1 MRKKTEQK
9 SNKLYNVASARLSK
23 SKEYVNF
30 CLITSKDDKKEFATI
45 CKKKEDCKFSKGTD
59 GKYYVY
65 FIVELKKEEPK
76 QVKTAEE
83 ITDEDL
89 PF

>member
-1 MRKKTEQK
+1 MKKSQ
-9 SNKLYNVASARLSK
+9 NKLFNVASARLSK

-30 CLITSKDDKKEFATI
+30 CLISGKDDKKEFATI
-45 CKKKEDCKFSKGTD
+45 CKKKEDCKFSKGKD

-65 FIVELKKEEPK
+65 FVVELKENKAKEES
-76 QVKTAEE
+76 KTADE

>member
-1 MRKKTEQK
+1 MKKSQ
-9 SNKLYNVASARLSK
+9 NKLFNVASARLSK

-30 CLITSKDDKKEFATI
+30 CLISGKDDKKEFATI
-45 CKKKEDCKFSKGTD
+45 CKKKEDCKFSKGKD

-65 FIVELKKEEPK
+65 FVVELKENKPKEET
-76 QVKTAEE
+76 KTADE

>member
-1 MRKKTEQK
+1 MKKSQ
-9 SNKLYNVASARLSK
+9 NKLFNVASARLSK

-30 CLITSKDDKKEFATI
+30 CLISGKDDKKEFATI
-45 CKKKEDCKFSKGTD
+45 CKKKEDCKFSKGKD

-65 FIVELKKEEPK
+65 FVVELKEEPK
-76 QVKTAEE
+76 TADE